1 MTTGMTATC
10 ICGSRSF
17 IVLDAQT
24 GEPIDLKTVY
34 ETARK
39 RAIDPTAL
47 KDHDPLDLSRLRTVC
62 ANPECRRPL

>member
-1 MTTGMTATC
+1 MISGTTVAC
-10 ICGSRSF
+10 VCGSRSF
-17 IVLDAQT
+17 IVLDAET
-24 GEPIDLKTVY
+24 GEPIDLKTFY
-34 ETARK
+34 ETARN